1 MGRQQAMRIALPA
14 TVSSPRRPQLS
25 WHGRGCECLNS
36 CGLRTLNGARN
47 TPAKWRRGVQLARI
61 SHLCEMGLFFAGILG
76 EFPCLLG
83 HEWGFADLGS
93 GFRAMGAARS
103 GFEARLVFAMGF

>member
-1 MGRQQAMRIALPA
+1 
-14 TVSSPRRPQLS
+14 
-25 WHGRGCECLNS
+25 
-36 CGLRTLNGARN
+36 
-47 TPAKWRRGVQLARI
+47 
-61 SHLCEMGLFFAGILG
+61 MGLFFAGILG